1 MMKITMKGR
10 DAWLRLLFLLC
21 LMHGVCAV
29 SQEKAATAITVCSI
43 AQSPEQFDNKTVTVR
58 ASVQADGQHGS
69 QIYDEACGRFGIV
82 LFVVQGAKG
91 KDELDSALSWCHRGT
106 RGKLLSGTFT
116 GTFHLKAGTPTGRT
130 IEVQRID
137 DIVLKSTKTASATFP
152 TPCPEAPPV
161 NTLLHE
167 SGHTDPPKQR

>member
-1 MMKITMKGR
+1 MMKVTVKGR
-10 DAWLRLLFLLC
+10 NVWLGLLFVLWF
-21 LMHGVCAV
+21 MHGIGAV
-29 SQEKAATAITVCSI
+29 SQEKAAPAITICSI
-43 AQSPEQFDNKTVTVR
+43 AQSPEQFDNKMITVR
-58 ASVQADGQHGS
+58 ARVQADGQHGS

-82 LFVVQGAKG
+82 LFVVQGARG
-91 KDELDSALSWCHRGT
+91 KDELDSALGWCHRGT

-116 GTFHLKAGTPTGRT
+116 GVFHLKPGSPTDRN

-137 DIVLKSTKTASATFP
+137 DLVLKSTKTASATFP